1 MTLLETAQSW
11 LDRGFS
17 VIPIGFKSKRPSFR
31 ALRWTG
37 STTSWKT
44 YKERPATRDELR
56 MWFGPTSPAANLG
69 LVTGFNG
76 LVVIDF
82 DTLDAYGMWLH
93 LAAMAGGMMAAVAQ
107 HTYRVMTARGMH
119 IYLRTVEPV
128 ESYQVGMIDV
138 KARFGYVLA
147 PPSVHPSGYL
157 YEAAI
162 PTARV
167 MQVEALSDVFP
178 LERPAPIMQAPNAS
192 EYTDPFEAAMHAA
205 EVPSGAI
212 EAIKA
217 TMRPEDLLGLP
228 RTGRRHII
236 CCPVHND
243 NHPSFNIY
251 PDGKWKCFGC
261 GAHGDVI
268 DLFAVMHGVST
279 KEAIVELAEQVGL
292 SI

>member
-1 MTLLETAQSW
+1 MSILDIAQSW

-37 STTSWKT
+37 STASWEP
-44 YKERPATRDELR
+44 YKERQATREELR
-56 MWFGPTSPAANLG
+56 MWFGPTSPVCNLG

-93 LAAMAGGMMAAVAQ
+93 MAAMTGGLMAAIAQ

-138 KARFGYVLA
+138 KARFGYVLV

-162 PTARV
+162 PTAHV
-167 MQVEALSDVFP
+167 MQVDALSDVFP
-178 LERPAPIMQAPNAS
+178 LERPAPIIQAQNAS
-192 EYTDPFEAAMHAA
+192 EYTDPFEAAMHAI

-212 EAIKA
+212 DTIKA
-217 TMRPEDLLGLP
+217 TMRPEDLLGLV
-228 RTGRRHII
+228 RNGQRHII
-236 CCPVHND
+236 RCPLHND

-251 PDGKWKCFGC
+251 ADGRWKCFGC
-261 GAHGDVI
+261 GRYGDVI
-268 DLFAVMHGVST
+268 DLWAMMHNIST

>member
-1 MTLLETAQSW
+1 MSILDIAQSW

-37 STTSWKT
+37 PTASWEP
-44 YKERPATRDELR
+44 YKDRQATRDELR

-119 IYLRTVEPV
+119 VYLRTVEPV

-138 KARFGYVLA
+138 KARWGYVLV

-157 YEAAI
+157 YEAVM
-162 PTARV
+162 PTSRV

-178 LERPAPIMQAPNAS
+178 LERPAPIMQAQSLP
-192 EYTDPFEAAMHAA
+192 EYTDPFEAASRAI

-217 TMRPEDLLGLP
+217 AMRPEDLLGLP
-228 RTGRRHII
+228 QGRRHII
-236 CCPVHND
+236 CCPLHND
-243 NHPSFNIY
+243 SHPSFNIY
-251 PDGKWKCFGC
+251 SDGHWRCFGC
-261 GAHGDVI
+261 GRYGDVL
-268 DLFAVMHGVST
+268 DLHAAMRGIT
-279 KEAIVELAEQVGL
+279 LREAIAELAEQ
-292 SI
+292 I